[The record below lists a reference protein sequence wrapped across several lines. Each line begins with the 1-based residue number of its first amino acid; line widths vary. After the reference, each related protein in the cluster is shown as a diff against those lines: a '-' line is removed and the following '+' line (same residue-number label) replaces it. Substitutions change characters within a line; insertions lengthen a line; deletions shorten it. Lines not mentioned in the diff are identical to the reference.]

1 MGVAERNNVVVRG
14 PKGAQPMIFAHGF
27 GCDQNMS
34 RHVAP
39 EFEAAYRVGTLP
51 GYADDVLEIC
61 RVLEFAT

>member
-27 GCDQNMS
+27 GCDQNML

-51 GYADDVLEIC
+51 G
-61 RVLEFAT
+61 